1 MPATLDT
8 AALDSVRAD
17 LEAIDGVRRAF
28 FDGPPYTVYVVAERG
43 AAGPTEM
50 VVHAVLARHGLGAGE
65 AEVHVTHL
73 AAPEPRR
80 RVRFVS
86 ATVQTPRMG
95 RAHAVVELEWAGR
108 TVRGEVEGESG
119 YALELRLAAMATL
132 AALDQVMDGRVKF
145 QMVGIKPFRAF
156 DADVVV
162 ALVRSD
168 VDGKS
173 LIGAA
178 LAADDPY
185 RAASVAV
192 LNATN
197 RILGNYLSND
207 EGTPGVDS

>member
-8 AALDSVRAD
+8 AALESVRAD
-17 LEAIDGVRRAF
+17 LEAIEGVNRAF
-28 FDGPPYTVYVVAERG
+28 IEGPPYTVHIVAQRDVP
-43 AAGPTEM
+43 APTEM
-50 VVHAVLARHGLGAGE
+50 VVHAVLARHSLGKAQ
-65 AEVHVTHL
+65 VHVSHL
-73 AAPEPRR
+73 SAPEPRR

-86 ATVQTPRMG
+86 ARVHTPRAG
-95 RAHAVVELEWAGR
+95 NAHAQVELEWAGR
-108 TVRGEVEGESG
+108 TVRGEMEGESG

-132 AALDQVMDGRVKF
+132 AALDQVMTGRVNF

-197 RILGNYLSND
+197 RVLGNYLSNE
-207 EGTPGVDS
+207 EGAPDGDS

>member
-1 MPATLDT
+1 MPT
-8 AALDSVRAD
+8 ALDSTALDRVRAA
-17 LEAIDGVRRAF
+17 LEEIEGVRRAVI
-28 FDGPPYTVYVVAERG
+28 DGPPYHVYVIADPSHAPAE
-43 AAGPTEM
+43 M
-50 VVHAVLARHGLGAGE
+50 LVNSVLARHGLTPADAQVQLCHVHAAE
-65 AEVHVTHL
+65 A
-73 AAPEPRR
+73 RR

-86 ATVQTPRMG
+86 VKVEAPRIG
-95 RAHAVVELEWAGR
+95 RVTARVELEWAGR
-108 TVRGEVEGESG
+108 THVGEHEGESG
-119 YALELRLAAMATL
+119 YAMELRAASVATL
-132 AALDQVMDGRVKF
+132 AALDEVMEGRVQF
-145 QMVGIKPFRAF
+145 RLVGIKPFRAF

-178 LAADDPY
+178 LAADDPF

-207 EGTPGVDS
+207 ESAAE

>member
-8 AALDSVRAD
+8 AALDSVRTD
-17 LEAIDGVRRAF
+17 LEAIEGVRRAF
-28 FDGPPYTVYVVAERG
+28 IEGPPYSVYVVAERG
-43 AAGPTEM
+43 AQGPTEM
-50 VVHAVLARHGLGAGE
+50 VVHAVLARHGLPAAE
-65 AEVHVTHL
+65 AEVQVCHVP
-73 AAPEPRR
+73 AAEARR

-86 ATVQTPRMG
+86 VRLETLRIG
-95 RAHAVVELEWAGR
+95 RAQAMVELEWAGR
-108 TVRGEVEGESG
+108 TVTAEVEGETG
-119 YALELRLAAMATL
+119 YAMELRLAAMATA

-162 ALVRSD
+162 ALLRSD
-168 VDGKS
+168 LDGKS

-178 LAADDPY
+178 LASDNPY

-197 RILGNYLSND
+197 RVLGNYLSND
-207 EGTPGVDS
+207 EGLAGSDS

>member
-17 LEAIDGVRRAF
+17 LEAIEGVRRAF
-28 FDGPPYTVYVVAERG
+28 IEGPPYSVYVIAERG
-43 AAGPTEM
+43 GTAPPEM
-50 VVHAVLARHGLGAGE
+50 MVHAVLARHGVEAAQ
-65 AEVHVTHL
+65 AEVQLCHL
-73 AAPEPRR
+73 PAPEPRR

-86 ATVQTPRMG
+86 ARVEAPRIG
-95 RAHAVVELEWAGR
+95 RAVGRVELEWGGR
-108 TVRGEVEGESG
+108 TAVGELEGESG
-119 YALELRLAAMATL
+119 FALELRLAAMATL
-132 AALDQVMDGRVKF
+132 AALDQVLDGRVKF

-168 VDGKS
+168 LDGKS

-178 LAADDPY
+178 LAAEDPY

-197 RILGNYLSND
+197 RVLGNYLSND
-207 EGTPGVDS
+207 ESAVEAGS

>member
-17 LEAIDGVRRAF
+17 LEGIEGVHRVF
-28 FDGPPYTVYVVAERG
+28 LEGPPYTVYVVAERG
-43 AAGPTEM
+43 APTPTEM
-50 VVHAVLARHGLGAGE
+50 VVHAVLARHGLAE
-65 AEVHVTHL
+65 AQVHLTHL

-80 RVRFVS
+80 RVRFV
-86 ATVQTPRMG
+86 AAKVATPRMG
-95 RAHAVVELEWAGR
+95 RAHAAVELEWAGR
-108 TVRGEVEGESG
+108 TVLGEVEGESG

-132 AALDQVMDGRVKF
+132 TALDQVMDGRVKF

-207 EGTPGVDS
+207 EGTPGADS